1 MVSDA
6 LRRDFEKQQY
16 RVVGNHSV
24 VKVCEWTKKSLRG
37 GKLCYKNTFYGI
49 HSWQCVEMS
58 PTWFCDHRC
67 VFCWRDTKYS
77 WPSWSGP
84 VDDPK
89 LIVDGCIREW
99 KKLLFGFGGFD
110 KTDKKRYQEAMSPK
124 HFAISL
130 TGEPTFYPRLPE
142 LIDEI
147 HSRGMTSF
155 LVTNGT
161 VPDMIEK
168 LLTHQPTQIYV
179 SIVGPDKETYVKVAD
194 PLPKDSWN
202 RLMKTLRLLKNFKR
216 SVLRLT
222 LVKGLNMFDP
232 EGYASLVR
240 LADPDWVELKAYMF
254 IGHSRE
260 RLEIENMPLHKDI
273 KEFAAR
279 LAEILGWKIVS
290 ERAESRVVLLAKNDS
305 EDRFLSF

>member
-1 MVSDA
+1 
-6 LRRDFEKQQY
+6 
-16 RVVGNHSV
+16 
-24 VKVCEWTKKSLRG
+24 
-37 GKLCYKNTFYGI
+37 
-49 HSWQCVEMS
+49 
-58 PTWFCDHRC
+58 
-67 VFCWRDTKYS
+67 
-77 WPSWSGP
+77 
-84 VDDPK
+84 
-89 LIVDGCIREW
+89 VDGCIREW